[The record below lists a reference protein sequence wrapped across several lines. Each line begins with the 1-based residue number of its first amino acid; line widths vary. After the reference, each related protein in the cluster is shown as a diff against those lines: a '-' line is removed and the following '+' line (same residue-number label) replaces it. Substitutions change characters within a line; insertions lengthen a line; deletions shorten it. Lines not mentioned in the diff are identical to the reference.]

1 MNLPED
7 LPDVP
12 PAMPCFVAGPAM
24 EKIVFTAANPHRGG
38 GRLYTIWRARPASTT
53 RPFYIVTEGEE
64 NLELGDN
71 EFHLIPLDT
80 LDFMRDD
87 GAPGQ
92 YEMVAFEG
100 ILKEQ
105 GLALKIGKGEK
116 KDTFHTRELTE
127 LEALHQTAKLFYRLQ
142 PPYSRD
148 FLVSLGEGLPGALE
162 LAVRGGWWIDEDLK
176 PLFKAHLPVVEPS
189 NIPPEVA
196 LRSAPHE
203 IQVTGTK
210 PGKTHI
216 SRRLGL
222 NVERPT
228 PAGLL
233 GFATAD
239 TREYGHVHG
248 SRKTVFVDEVAQEP
262 REEVASFLPTY
273 LETGEV
279 HIARGCKIRIRG
291 HGPVVFMSNPSQEE
305 VYDPLQSFLGV
316 LRALTLTNLLGLG
329 SRIGIAYFNPG
340 TEPAWNELHVDREGM
355 ERLRALITSFQFHTA
370 SLLSAALQNPK
381 VERWLEEGFPK
392 GHLRL
397 LDRAIGEVRLSEIH
411 WFLTG
416 YRDSHRHARGLALR
430 IAFVDT
436 AHRHLEAG
444 AVEVQ
449 ALLLRAEAIW
459 PTVLSLREAS
469 LQRLVRVAGD
479 VEMVRR
485 ALAARFR
492 GFRHE
497 YLRRGLVPIAVWW
510 KERQEAKEE
519 ILKGTPFPFEDTRDP
534 YLASPVH
541 DRTLKR
547 SAFPYLTEILER
559 NVNELD
565 AAFRPFGFRVAVGS
579 FGLEF
584 AVVSQETFKTAMEVV
599 AMEVGREPVHPSAI
613 DDLEVG
619 NRRIRDEK
627 GSLEKSGDSSDS
639 SGTAGGSG
647 TPPNPENGA
656 TAGDSMT
663 KSVPTA
669 GDSSIQDS
677 DKSLARG
684 PGSGAVG
691 AVPDSLRGDVLR
703 AVKLGDRGYGV
714 PKTAI
719 AHRIAQDL
727 GVERRRAERLVE
739 EPLMGLLNDGEL
751 EESRPGVFRCRRGAS

>member
-1 MNLPED
+1 MKLPEE

-12 PAMPCFVAGPAM
+12 PAMFCFVAGPAM
-24 EKIVFTAANPHRGG
+24 EKIVFTVANPHRGG

-53 RPFYIVTEGEE
+53 RPFYIITEGEE
-64 NLELGDN
+64 ELDLGDH
-71 EFHLIPLDT
+71 ELHVVPLEN

-92 YEMVAFEG
+92 YETEAFEG
-100 ILKEQ
+100 IVKEQ
-105 GLALKIGKGEK
+105 GLSLKDGKDR
-116 KDTFHTRELTE
+116 KDQEDLMNE
-127 LEALHQTAKLFYRLQ
+127 LEALHQEAKLFYRLH

-148 FLVSLGEGLPGALE
+148 FLLSLGEGLPDALE
-162 LAVRGGWWIDEDLK
+162 LAMRGGWRVDEDQVL
-176 PLFKAHLPVVEPS
+176 LFKPHLPVVDPS
-189 NIPPEVA
+189 RIPPQVA
-196 LRSAPHE
+196 LRSAPH
-203 IQVTGTK
+203 IIDVTGTK
-210 PGKTHI
+210 AGKTHI

-248 SRKTVFVDEVAQEP
+248 STRTVFVDEVAQEP

-279 HIARGCKIRIRG
+279 HIARGRRIRIRG
-291 HGPVVFMSNPSQEE
+291 HGSVVFMSNPGQGE
-305 VYDPLQSFLGV
+305 VFDSIQSFLSV
-316 LRALTLTNLLGLG
+316 QRSLTLTNPLGLG
-329 SRIGIAYFNPG
+329 SRIAIAYYNPG
-340 TEPAWNELHVDREGM
+340 TEQAWNELHVDREGM
-355 ERLRALITSFQFHTA
+355 KRLRALIASFQVHTA
-370 SLLSAALQNPK
+370 PLLSAALQDPK

-397 LDRAIGEVRLSEIH
+397 LDRAIEEVRMPEIR

-497 YLRRGLVPIAVWW
+497 YLRRGLVAISAWW
-510 KERQEAKEE
+510 KERQQAKEE

-534 YLASPVH
+534 YLASPAY
-541 DRTLKR
+541 DRSLRQAT
-547 SAFPYLTEILER
+547 FPYILDVLER
-559 NVNELD
+559 NVNDAD
-565 AAFRPFGFRVAVGS
+565 AAFGPFGLRLAMGS

-584 AVVSQETFKTAMEVV
+584 AVVSQETFKIAVDAV
-599 AMEVGREPVHPSAI
+599 SQEVGPPQT
-613 DDLEVG
+613 D
-619 NRRIRDEK
+619 
-627 GSLEKSGDSSDS
+627 GDGED
-639 SGTAGGSG
+639 GKDGEGGSG
-647 TPPNPENGA
+647 TPPNPETEG
-656 TAGDSMT
+656 TAGDGTLQS
-663 KSVPTA
+663 KGRQGTA
-669 GDSSIQDS
+669 ESASSDNN
-677 DKSLARG
+677 LADG
-684 PGSGAVG
+684 L
-691 AVPDSLRGDVLR
+691 AVPAVPAVPNSLRGDVLR
-703 AVKLGDRGYGV
+703 VVKTGDQGYGV
-714 PKTAI
+714 PRTAI

-727 GVERRRAERLVE
+727 GIELRRAERIVV
-739 EPLMGLLNDGEL
+739 EPLIGLLNDGKL
-751 EESRPGVFRCRRGAS
+751 EEPRSGVFRLSREEG

>member
-7 LPDVP
+7 LPVVP

-24 EKIVFTAANPHRGG
+24 EKIIFAVANPHRGG

-53 RPFYIVTEGEE
+53 RPFYVVTEGEE
-64 NLELGDN
+64 DLELGDN
-71 EFHLIPLDT
+71 ELHLMPLDN
-80 LDFMRDD
+80 LDFMRGD

-92 YEMVAFEG
+92 YEMMAFEG

-105 GLALKIGKGEK
+105 GLALKIGKGEN

-127 LEALHQTAKLFYRLQ
+127 LEALHQTAKLFYRLH

-148 FLVSLGEGLPGALE
+148 FLVSLGDGLPDALE
-162 LAVRGGWWIDEDLK
+162 LGMRGGYRVDGDQVF
-176 PLFKAHLPVVEPS
+176 LFKPHLPVVEPS
-189 NIPPEVA
+189 RIPPEVA

-203 IQVTGTK
+203 IDITGTK

-233 GFATAD
+233 GYATAD
-239 TREYGHVHG
+239 TREYGYVHG
-248 SRKTVFVDEVAQEP
+248 SRKTIFVDEVAQEP
-262 REEVASFLPTY
+262 KEEVASFLPTY

-291 HGPVVFMSNPSQEE
+291 HGSVVFMSNPSQEV

-329 SRIGIAYFNPG
+329 SRIGIAYYNPG
-340 TEPAWNELHVDREGM
+340 TEPAVNELHVDREGM
-355 ERLRALITSFQFHTA
+355 GRLRALITSFQFHTA
-370 SLLSAALQNPK
+370 SLLSAALQDPK

-397 LDRAIGEVRLSEIH
+397 LDRAIGEVRLSEIQ

-416 YRDSHRHARGLALR
+416 YRDSHRHARGVALR
-430 IAFVDT
+430 VAFVDT
-436 AHRHLEAG
+436 AHLHLEAG
-444 AVEVQ
+444 AVQVQ
-449 ALLLRAEAIW
+449 ALLLRAKELW
-459 PTVLSLREAS
+459 PTVLFLREES

-485 ALAARFR
+485 TLAARFR

-497 YLRRGLVPIAVWW
+497 YLRRGLVAIAAWW
-510 KERQEAKEE
+510 KERQEAKDE
-519 ILKGTPFPFEDTRDP
+519 ILKGIPFPFEDTRDP
-534 YLASPVH
+534 YMASPAH

-547 SAFPYLTEILER
+547 SAFSYLTDILER

-565 AAFRPFGFRVAVGS
+565 AALRPFGFRVAVGS

-584 AVVSQETFKTAMEVV
+584 AVVSQETFKIAMEVV
-599 AMEVGREPVHPSAI
+599 AVEVEREPVHPSAI
-613 DDLEVG
+613 DGLEVG
-619 NRRIRDEK
+619 NYRTGDEK
-627 GSLEKSGDSSDS
+627 EPLEKSGDRSDR

-647 TPPNPENGA
+647 TPPNPKDGA
-656 TAGDSMT
+656 EPSGTVTQTIPEPSGTNIPS
-663 KSVPTA
+663 
-669 GDSSIQDS
+669 S

-691 AVPDSLRGDVLR
+691 DSLREDILR
-703 AVKLGDRGYGV
+703 AIKLGDRGYGV
-714 PKTAI
+714 PRTAV
-719 AHRIAQDL
+719 ARRIAQDL
-727 GVERRRAERLVE
+727 GIELRRAERIVE
-739 EPLMGLLNDGEL
+739 EPLMDLLTDGEL
-751 EESRPGVFRCRRGAS
+751 VEPRSGVFRLSKREGR